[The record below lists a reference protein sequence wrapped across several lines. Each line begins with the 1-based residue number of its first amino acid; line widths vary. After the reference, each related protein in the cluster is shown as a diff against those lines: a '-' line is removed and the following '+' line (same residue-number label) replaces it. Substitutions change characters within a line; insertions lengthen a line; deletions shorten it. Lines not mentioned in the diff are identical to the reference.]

1 MILSRFSAVS
11 AGGCL
16 CSPSSSVF
24 IHSSYAV
31 HVLLYSSFRMFPR
44 YMPISISLSGRLFGL
59 GVLHGFARNSPLS
72 FQAPTRQFKIS
83 SIGPSFSLWSIF
95 GTQAPVTH
103 QRQGWTT
110 SGIQSYGILP
120 ARISTVSHLP
130 RNTSTDV

>member
-1 MILSRFSAVS
+1 
-11 AGGCL
+11 
-16 CSPSSSVF
+16 
-24 IHSSYAV
+24 
-31 HVLLYSSFRMFPR
+31 
-44 YMPISISLSGRLFGL
+44 MPISISLSGQLFGL

-72 FQAPTRQFKIS
+72 FQAPIRQSKIS

-103 QRQGWTT
+103 RWTT

-130 RNTSTDV
+130 RDTSTDV